1 MALTLLDAQVLSTDV
16 LQAGVIET
24 VARES
29 AVLERLPFMEIV
41 GNAYSYNLEKV
52 LPTVA
57 FRAVNEA
64 YTANEAQFETRSE
77 SLVILGGDVEIDRFI
92 KQTLSN
98 VNDQVAVQI
107 MEKAKAMANTFTKN
121 FFKGSK
127 AVDAKGFDGMDIR
140 LAGTP
145 QEIDATLPIGTAGE
159 DKDIAVLDKLNQLLD
174 TVKGGADVL
183 YVSRKTR
190 RDLLSIMQR
199 SKHYIESGTDAFGRP
214 VSIYGGVPIRAIED
228 GFIGDDEVYAIKFG
242 AYTHVS
248 GLQNGGLSIRKL
260 GETSAKAVEVTRL
273 EWFVG
278 LAMFNPY
285 SAAKLKNFGEVAT
298 A

>member
-1 MALTLLDAQVLSTDV
+1 
-16 LQAGVIET
+16 
-24 VARES
+24 
-29 AVLERLPFMEIV
+29 
-41 GNAYSYNLEKV
+41 
-52 LPTVA
+52 
-57 FRAVNEA
+57 
-64 YTANEAQFETRSE
+64 
-77 SLVILGGDVEIDRFI
+77 
-92 KQTLSN
+92 
-98 VNDQVAVQI
+98 

-127 AVDAKGFDGMDIR
+127 AVDSKGFDGMDVR

-145 QEIDATLPIGTAGE
+145 QEIDATIPVALTGSE
-159 DKDIAVLDKLNQLLD
+159 KDLALLDKLNELLD

-190 RDLLSIMQR
+190 RTLLTAMQR
-199 SKHYIESGTDAFGRP
+199 SQHYVENGADSFGRP

-273 EWFVG
+273 EWYVG

-285 SAAKLKNFGEVAT
+285 SAAKLKNFGDQA
-298 A
+298 